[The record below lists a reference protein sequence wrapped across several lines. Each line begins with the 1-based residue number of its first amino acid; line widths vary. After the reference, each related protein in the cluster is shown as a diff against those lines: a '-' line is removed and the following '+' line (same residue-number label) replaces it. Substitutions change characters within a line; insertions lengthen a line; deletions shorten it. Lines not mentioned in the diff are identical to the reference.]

1 MSVVSKQPLCGLGH
15 DEVHMP
21 LLGLLVHCV
30 SVSTKL
36 CIMYSCAERVD
47 WFGCVSGDDC
57 TFTESMSG

>member
-30 SVSTKL
+30 
-36 CIMYSCAERVD
+36 CAESAD
-47 WFGCVSGDDC
+47 WFGRVSRHAY
-57 TFTESMSG
+57 TVH